1 MSTEFMLLYVYAIIP
16 DLSEYYH
23 LSFFF
28 FFNYWWSKS
37 YSLSIDPSGFSGGS
51 AVKNLPAR
59 QELQETQVQTL
70 GQEDLLE
77 KEMSTHSSVLAQRI
91 PWTEEPGGL

>member
-28 FFNYWWSKS
+28 FF
-37 YSLSIDPSGFSGGS
+37 
-51 AVKNLPAR
+51 
-59 QELQETQVQTL
+59 
-70 GQEDLLE
+70 
-77 KEMSTHSSVLAQRI
+77 
-91 PWTEEPGGL
+91 